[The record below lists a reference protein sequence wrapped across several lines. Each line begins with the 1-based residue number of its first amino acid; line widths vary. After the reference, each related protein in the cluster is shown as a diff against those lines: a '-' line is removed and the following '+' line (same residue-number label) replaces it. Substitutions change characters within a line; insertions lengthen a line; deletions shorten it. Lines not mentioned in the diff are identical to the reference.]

1 MFKKIVDWNSK
12 LSPNKRKILNIFL
25 IITISIGSAYAILAF
40 ILPFVISNSEFSSM
54 TIAEGI
60 ATIAVI
66 TTITITAIN
75 LVVASMNKRYASKKQ
90 LSLSVNVQG
99 KKVIITST
107 IENKGTGRITPKSFY
122 LFINE
127 GKKVQKNSTYSE
139 YQFPNILKHEC
150 GEYDCALAKKCKV
163 TRIERIP
170 DEILGDDFKNSLSI
184 CNILNH
190 IASDSVNF
198 IDPGEI
204 FSEDTIYEL
213 APGVYRAILVGI
225 TVETDCMCA
234 HKIFVVH
241 PDKNIAVK
249 EN

>member
-12 LSPNKRKILNIFL
+12 LSPNKRKVLNIFL

-127 GKKVQKNSTYSE
+127 GTKTSKKGYSE
-139 YQFPNILKHEC
+139 YDFPNILKHEC
-150 GEYDCALAKKCKV
+150 GEFDCALAKKCKA

-170 DEILGDDFKNSLSI
+170 EEILGNEFKESLSI
-184 CNILNH
+184 CNLLKH

-204 FSEDTIYEL
+204 FSEDMIFEL
-213 APGVYRAILVGI
+213 APGVYRAILLGV

-234 HKIFVVH
+234 HKIFV
-241 PDKNIAVK
+241 I
-249 EN
+249 EE

>member
-1 MFKKIVDWNSK
+1 MYRKILDWNSK
-12 LSPNKRKILNIFL
+12 LSPTKRRLINILV
-25 IITISIGSAYAILAF
+25 IISVALGSAYLLLIHIIPYITTSTNFTKMSVA
-40 ILPFVISNSEFSSM
+40 EC
-54 TIAEGI
+54 IASV
-60 ATIAVI
+60 AVI
-66 TTITITAIN
+66 VTITITAIN
-75 LVVASMNKRYASKKQ
+75 LVVASMNKRYSSKKQ

-99 KKVIITST
+99 TKVIITST
-107 IENKGTGRITPKSFY
+107 IENKGSERITPKSFY

>member
-1 MFKKIVDWNSK
+1 MFRKFMDWNSK
-12 LSPNKRKILNIFL
+12 LSPTKRKIINVFL
-25 IITISIGSAYAILAF
+25 IIAISIGSAYALLTY
-40 ILPFVISNSEFSSM
+40 ILPFVVSNSEFSSM
-54 TIAEGI
+54 TLAEGI
-60 ATIAVI
+60 ASIAVI
-66 TTITITAIN
+66 VTITITAIN

-99 KKVIITST
+99 SKAIITST

-127 GKKVQKNSTYSE
+127 GKISNKNGYSE
-139 YQFPNILKHEC
+139 YEFPNILKHEC
-150 GEYDCALAKKCKV
+150 GEFDCALAKKCKA

-170 DEILGDDFKNSLSI
+170 DEILGDNFKDSLSI
-184 CNILNH
+184 CCLLSH

-204 FSEDTIYEL
+204 FSEDMIFEL
-213 APGVYRAILVGI
+213 APGVYRVILVGV

-234 HKIFVVH
+234 HKIFV
-241 PDKNIAVK
+241 IEQGEEA
-249 EN
+249 